1 MKKDIKSAVEQEA
14 IYLRRKFEEHDEN
27 ARIYDYI
34 GRCGYDDVNDFYWDK
49 QKYLFK
55 TQPFHIVEEPFI
67 DLGFTAEYYRDKIPA
82 FLYTIDCF
90 EDYAF
95 IPNDFENTE
104 ILEENG
110 LVPLKIGYDAR
121 NGVIISS
128 DGDLRIYLIYGGDI
142 EVPCTVFLDFLK
154 ETLEDYFD
162 NVVVDG
168 NDILID
174 NKKVIGSVEFQYAGM
189 NTVVFQCT
197 FNDRVELIR
206 EICGVTQ
213 KTPGF
218 IDPDIISPETLKDK
232 FVEWLNQL

>member
-1 MKKDIKSAVEQEA
+1 MKKDIKTAIEQEA
-14 IYLRRKFEEHDEN
+14 LYLHKKLEEHDEN

-34 GRCGYDDVNDFYWDK
+34 GPCGYDDVNEFYWDK

-55 TQPFHIVEEPFI
+55 SQPFIIVEEPYI
-67 DLGFTAEYYRDKIPA
+67 DLAFTAEYYRDKIPA
-82 FLYTIDCF
+82 FLYTIDCS

-95 IPNDFENTE
+95 IPNDFDNTE
-104 ILEENG
+104 ILEENN

-128 DGDLRIYLIYGGDI
+128 DGDLRIYLIFDGDI
-142 EVPCTVFLDFLK
+142 EVPCTIFLDFLK
-154 ETLEDYFD
+154 ETLEEYYD

-168 NDILID
+168 NDILIN
-174 NKKVIGSVEFQYAGM
+174 NKKVIGTVEFRYADM
-189 NTVVFQCT
+189 NSVVFQCT

-206 EICGVTQ
+206 EICGNTP

-218 IDPDIISPETLKDK
+218 IDKNIISPETLKNK
-232 FVEWLNQL
+232 FIQWLSQL